1 MSMKK
6 KEHKKNEPSLPEPS
20 RRSFL
25 NKLWLGLGIIAVL
38 EFAGLV
44 MAYLRPKKRRA
55 TSGEI
60 GTVVEAGH
68 VESFPLNSVTAFVRG
83 KFYLC
88 RMEDGGFL
96 AVSRKCTHL
105 GCTIPWLEKEK
116 QFEQLQNEQS
126 IYTKEIDSLNV
137 VLNSL
142 VSKVD
147 QEKNQANADN
157 KKTAKLMAE
166 ALSVSK
172 EIEMRESRFNQND
185 KKLNQ
190 LKKDLGEYYSNKIT
204 DLQKK
209 LDKMKIAV
217 APCRITVPPPKHL
230 RKKDEQ
236 EKRNKNKE

>member
-6 KEHKKNEPSLPEPS
+6 KEYKNGESSPPEPS

-38 EFAGLV
+38 ELAGLV

-96 AVSRKCTHL
+96 AMSRKCTHL
-105 GCTIPWLEKEK
+105 GCTIPWLEKER
-116 QFEQLQNEQS
+116 QFACPCHGSAFDIRGGVISPPASRALD
-126 IYTKEIDSLNV
+126 IYHLFIENQV
-137 VLNSL
+137 V
-142 VSKVD
+142 KVD
-147 QEKNQANADN
+147 IGKQIKRSGFRKEQAVYA
-157 KKTAKLMAE
+157 KKA
-166 ALSVSK
+166 
-172 EIEMRESRFNQND
+172 
-185 KKLNQ
+185 
-190 LKKDLGEYYSNKIT
+190 
-204 DLQKK
+204 
-209 LDKMKIAV
+209 
-217 APCRITVPPPKHL
+217 
-230 RKKDEQ
+230 
-236 EKRNKNKE
+236 